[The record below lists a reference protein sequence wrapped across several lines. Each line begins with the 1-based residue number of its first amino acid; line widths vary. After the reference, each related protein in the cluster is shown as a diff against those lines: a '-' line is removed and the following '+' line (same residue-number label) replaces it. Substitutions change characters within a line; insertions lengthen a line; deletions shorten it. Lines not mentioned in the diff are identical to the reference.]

1 MGEYRFTVRVAAP
14 PEQVFD
20 LWVNVDRAPEWIGGL
35 TEVTDRVGEPGT
47 TGASYVSHFGRMRS
61 PTVVLE
67 AERPRRI
74 RTRFGSWLLKG
85 ENAATFEADGDGTR
99 LDQTYRTTGAIS
111 AIAARIF
118 ASGSYKGSFQGEL
131 EHFARIAEAEAQAR
145 AEAPAHEA
153 PAHEAPAHVSPDRS
167 PSA

>member
-1 MGEYRFTVRVAAP
+1 MGEYRFTVHVAAP

-20 LWVNVDRAPEWIGGL
+20 LWVNPDRFPEWIGGQ
-35 TEVTDRVGEPGT
+35 TAVTDRAGEPGT
-47 TGASYVSHFGRMRS
+47 TGATYISHFGPMRS
-61 PTVVLE
+61 PTVVLD

-85 ENAATFEADGDGTR
+85 ETMATFEPEGDGTR
-99 LDQTYRTTGAIS
+99 LDQTFRTTGIVS

-131 EHFARIAEAEAQAR
+131 EHFARIAGADAA
-145 AEAPAHEA
+145 ADAGTAAGSAPGSTPGSA
-153 PAHEAPAHVSPDRS
+153 PTA
-167 PSA
+167 